1 MAPSQGSTGS
11 RSRRSGTFSISG
23 RRNWASTRPWSSPTT
38 RSLTPAWPNGRDFFA
53 RGLLAAG
60 LKPGET
66 VGILL
71 PNCADAIAAL
81 FGAAKAGLYPVPVN
95 ARYKSLELADL
106 IRHSRMR
113 LLFISPPDP
122 RARRRPT
129 SRPCCRRRSPP
140 WTARIAPRWPWT
152 TRRTCAR
159 SSSWARAP
167 RPASPPRPTSPR
179 PRPACQ
185 TATCSAAASWSRSAT
200 PPWSCTPPAPR
211 PSRRA
216 RCSATRP

>member
-1 MAPSQGSTGS
+1 MPSAEPGIHRIEVTTLGDLLDLRAAELGRAPGHGLP
-11 RSRRSGTFSISG
+11 RPPGHVRRPG
-23 RRNWASTRPWSSPTT
+23 
-38 RSLTPAWPNGRDFFA
+38 PNGPSFFA

-60 LKPGET
+60 VEPGET

-81 FGAAKAGLYPVPVN
+81 FGAGQGRPDWSRSTPG
-95 ARYKSLELADL
+95 
-106 IRHSRMR
+106 IRAWSWPISSGTSRMR
-113 LLFISPPDP
+113 LLFISPP
-122 RARRRPT
+122 
-129 SRPCCRRRSPP
+129 SPAAP
-140 WTARIAPRWPWT
+140 DFPGLLSAAFPALSGQDRTALALDDAPDLRQVVVLGE
-152 TRRTCAR
+152 
-159 SSSWARAP
+159 SAP
-167 RPASPPRPTSPR
+167 PGSPPRPTSPR
-179 PRPACQ
+179 PGSACQ

>member
-1 MAPSQGSTGS
+1 MAEPGIH
-11 RSRRSGTFSISG
+11 RIEV
-23 RRNWASTRPWSSPTT
+23 TT
-38 RSLTPAWPNGRDFFA
+38 LGDLLDLRAAELGEHLAMVFPDHQVTYAGLAERADFFA

-122 RARRRPT
+122 A
-129 SRPCCRRRSPP
+129 
-140 WTARIAPRWPWT
+140 APDY
-152 TRRTCAR
+152 
-159 SSSWARAP
+159 
-167 RPASPPRPTSPR
+167 PAL
-179 PRPACQ
+179 
-185 TATCSAAASWSRSAT
+185 
-200 PPWSCTPPAPR
+200 
-211 PSRRA
+211 
-216 RCSATRP
+216 